1 MFLMRIARDGPGVW
15 KMTIIEDTDHTARDF
30 GTLIPEIKG
39 YSRDLVPGIQINPTE
54 RVAIMRKG
62 GAVCLEG
69 TNLSFCWML
78 FEKDSSSSSLNF
90 PFS

>member
-1 MFLMRIARDGPGVW
+1 MSTFLQGDEVISW
-15 KMTIIEDTDHTARDF
+15 IETLILTSLSIITARDF

-62 GAVCLEG
+62 GAVCLQG
-69 TNLSFCWML
+69 TIF
-78 FEKDSSSSSLNF
+78 
-90 PFS
+90 